1 MTVTNIET
9 KTRSKMSNGER
20 LFCPILFLAGLKLI
34 LQQPF
39 FAEFFQLKF
48 LSVHRSWCHGC
59 YTSHFLP
66 VLISVSYL
74 ILRRRKY

>member
-20 LFCPILFLAGLKLI
+20 LICPILFLAGLKLI
-34 LQQPF
+34 LQQQF

-59 YTSHFLP
+59 YTFSTSSDKC
-66 VLISVSYL
+66 VLFDPQT
-74 ILRRRKY
+74 

>member
-20 LFCPILFLAGLKLI
+20 LICPILFLAGLKLI
-34 LQQPF
+34 LQQQF

-48 LSVHRSWCHGC
+48 LPVHRSWCHG
-59 YTSHFLP
+59 YIFPTS
-66 VLISVSYL
+66 LISGSYL
-74 ILRRRKY
+74 ILRHRKY

>member
-20 LFCPILFLAGLKLI
+20 LICPILFLAGLKLI

-39 FAEFFQLKF
+39 FAEFFSTEVPFCSSLM
-48 LSVHRSWCHGC
+48 
-59 YTSHFLP
+59 
-66 VLISVSYL
+66 VSRLLHIFYQF
-74 ILRRRKY
+74 